1 MTDFDKKE
9 LDKYGPLV
17 LSEKNKMTF
26 RFNDEQAVHGFGW
39 SHNFNSSS
47 PGIWTE
53 GGVSTLIFKSNKKIS
68 KDYLIKIKLGSLI
81 TEKDKPINFSI
92 NVNDLFIKKLSL
104 RNVNE
109 LNESSIELKLKKEL
123 ITDNIHYIKFKID
136 NPISPL
142 ELFQSPDARKLGLL
156 VESIEILID

>member
-1 MTDFDKKE
+1 MLKKVQ
-9 LDKYGPLV
+9 YHRRRSRYLV
-17 LSEKNKMTF
+17 SWSYSEIEHTPEK
-26 RFNDEQAVHGFGW
+26 RRW
-39 SHNFNSSS
+39 NFLRN
-47 PGIWTE
+47 
-53 GGVSTLIFKSNKKIS
+53 FKSNKKTS

-81 TEKDKPINFSI
+81 AKKDRPINFSI